1 MTTPSLQAPVAP
13 EASSALSELSQET
26 LALTRRLFLQL
37 ARRPSTLVAGIL
49 QPLIWLILFSALF
62 AKAPD
67 GLLPGGSSYGR
78 FLGAGVIVFT
88 AFSGALNAGLPVMFD
103 REFGFLNRLL
113 VAPLRSRSSIVL
125 ASVIYITV
133 ISLLQSLAIMG
144 TAAILGYGWPGT
156 GGLALV
162 VFSLLLLVFAVTALS
177 LGLAFALPGHIELI
191 AVIFVANLP
200 LLFASTALAPLS
212 FMPSWLGWLASLNP
226 LTFAIEPIRAA
237 YSGPVDLSSVLLEAP
252 YGQLT
257 GFHCLTVLMVLTVGL
272 FLLIR
277 PLLNRKLS

>member
-13 EASSALSELSQET
+13 EAPSALSELSQET

-133 ISLLQSLAIMG
+133 ISLLQSLAIMA

>member
-13 EASSALSELSQET
+13 EAPSALSELSQET

-125 ASVIYITV
+125 S
-133 ISLLQSLAIMG
+133 
-144 TAAILGYGWPGT
+144 
-156 GGLALV
+156 
-162 VFSLLLLVFAVTALS
+162 
-177 LGLAFALPGHIELI
+177 
-191 AVIFVANLP
+191 
-200 LLFASTALAPLS
+200 
-212 FMPSWLGWLASLNP
+212 
-226 LTFAIEPIRAA
+226 
-237 YSGPVDLSSVLLEAP
+237 
-252 YGQLT
+252 
-257 GFHCLTVLMVLTVGL
+257 
-272 FLLIR
+272 
-277 PLLNRKLS
+277 